1 MKLYV
6 APRVVP
12 HAVCAENRDVLCAGE
27 GSYRDGKLTINNQ
40 SGHYK
45 PSFES
50 LKPTI
55 NYWAGAGF
63 LPENIILKKYSHEL
77 VYDGFLGSMVT

>member
-1 MKLYV
+1 MWL
-6 APRVVP
+6 RVLLPTQSVQKTVMFSVP
-12 HAVCAENRDVLCAGE
+12 VKVVIEMENSR
-27 GSYRDGKLTINNQ
+27 LTINQ

-50 LKPTI
+50 LRPTI

-77 VYDGFLGSMVT
+77 VDDGFFG